1 MKLPIIKHL
10 VRFGAERDVDFLHE
24 TLETLENL
32 TECEALPDEDLDV
45 LGELLSNLHG
55 ALEVSEAMQNGA
67 SEKDAL
73 NGFMQRVMGSI
84 DRG

>member
-1 MKLPIIKHL
+1 MKLPIIKPP
-10 VRFGAERDVDFLHE
+10 VRFAAERDVDFLHE

-32 TECEALPDEDLDV
+32 TECEALPEEDLDV
-45 LGELLSNLHG
+45 LGELLSNLSG
-55 ALEVSEAMQNGA
+55 ALEVAEAIDQGTP
-67 SEKDAL
+67 EKDAL